1 MFPMQ
6 KAQVPSLVRKQGS
19 HTLPKKKQGGTQSL
33 QGDTNAL
40 SLCRNKGKGDGVRAE
55 DEFGL
60 GPLNFGE
67 MYRKEWEIRPEAVGS
82 R

>member
-33 QGDTNAL
+33 QGHTNAL

-67 MYRKEWEIRPEAVGS
+67 MYRKE
-82 R
+82 